1 MENKKPK
8 KSLNKY
14 IRLTGIGLQ
23 MGLTIYLASY
33 LGKWLDVK
41 YPNEH
46 NYYTIGLTLT
56 GVALSFYSLLAQ
68 IKNINN

>member
-1 MENKKPK
+1 MKGKKPK

-23 MGLTIYLASY
+23 MGITIYLASY

-41 YPNEH
+41 YPND
-46 NYYTIGLTLT
+46 NNLYTIVLTLI
-56 GVALSFYSLLAQ
+56 GVGLSFYSLLKQ
-68 IKNINN
+68 VKNIQN

>member
-1 MENKKPK
+1 MKDKKPK

-23 MGLTIYLASY
+23 MGITIYLASY

-46 NYYTIGLTLT
+46 NLYTIGLTLA
-56 GVALSFYSLLAQ
+56 GVAVSFYSLLAQ

>member
-1 MENKKPK
+1 MKEKTPK
-8 KSLNKY
+8 KQLNKY

-23 MGLTIYLASY
+23 MGITIYLASY

-41 YPNEH
+41 YSND
-46 NYYTIGLTLT
+46 NNIYTIVLTLL
-56 GVALSFYSLLAQ
+56 GVALSFYSLLKQ